1 MFVCSLVVAFS
12 RLTWHFRS
20 LIGDILETTE
30 TLMKC
35 DAIDLESLA
44 APRNTR
50 IEKNVQSMGKHGR
63 QPHKKGGTL
72 KTTC

>member
-1 MFVCSLVVAFS
+1 MWSL
-12 RLTWHFRS
+12 HS

-35 DAIDLESLA
+35 DTVDLESLA
-44 APRNTR
+44 APRAPR
-50 IEKNVQSMGKHGR
+50 IEKDVQSLGKHGR
-63 QPHKKGGTL
+63 QPNKKGGTL

>member
-1 MFVCSLVVAFS
+1 MWSL
-12 RLTWHFRS
+12 HS

-35 DAIDLESLA
+35 DAVDLESLA
-44 APRNTR
+44 APRTLR
-50 IEKNVQSMGKHGR
+50 IEKRVQSMGKHGR
-63 QPHKKGGTL
+63 QPNEKKGTL